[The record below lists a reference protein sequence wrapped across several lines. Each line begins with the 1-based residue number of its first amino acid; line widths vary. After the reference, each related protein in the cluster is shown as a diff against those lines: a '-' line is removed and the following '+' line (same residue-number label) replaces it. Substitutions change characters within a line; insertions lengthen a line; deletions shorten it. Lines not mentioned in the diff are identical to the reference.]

1 MGEKEKRIF
10 SIKTGDVRNRPD
22 IFVLKK
28 VKICEFIFSVIFFVW
43 ID

>member
-22 IFVLKK
+22 MFVLKK
-28 VKICEFIFSVIFFVW
+28 VKIVNSYLVLFFCL
-43 ID
+43 D